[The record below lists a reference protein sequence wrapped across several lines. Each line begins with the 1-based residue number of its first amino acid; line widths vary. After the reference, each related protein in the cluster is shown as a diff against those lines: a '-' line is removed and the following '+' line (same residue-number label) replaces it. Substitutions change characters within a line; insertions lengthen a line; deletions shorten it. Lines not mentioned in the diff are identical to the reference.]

1 MICLAQMYQ
10 AQREILPVWVYQE
23 AEIRAPARDP
33 RFRGDDDNRNI
44 LDAKWIK
51 MSPIQP
57 GSKRHPSIRLHRIVS
72 GRLRYPVGQT

>member
-1 MICLAQMYQ
+1 MYR
-10 AQREILPVWVYQE
+10 AHREILPVWVYQE
-23 AEIRAPARDP
+23 AEIRAPVRDP

-57 GSKRHPSIRLHRIVS
+57 VQSVTPQSRLHRIVS